1 MSEPVWIGV
10 DVGGT
15 KILAG
20 SVGPDGVVGGTAQR
34 SAGQRDGSVE
44 QLESTIVEAVLEAAA
59 GAPLAGVG
67 LAAAGFVDAAGER
80 VRFAPHLPWR
90 EDDVRTRL
98 AARLGVP
105 VGLDNDAACA
115 LEAELAYGAAR
126 GRDSA
131 LLVTVG
137 TGIGGGLAVGGR
149 VVRGAGGMAG
159 EFGHMR
165 FVPGGH
171 PCQCGLLGCW
181 EQYASGGA
189 LVREIRR
196 ASGTA
201 GTDMLSG
208 PGITEAA
215 LEGDPAAL
223 TAFNVVGRALGQG
236 LAGLV
241 AAFDP
246 ECVVVGGGV
255 SAAGELL
262 LAPARAALAQDVAG
276 AQWRTLPEVLQ
287 AGCGPEAGMIGAV
300 VQARRQC
307 G

>member
-1 MSEPVWIGV
+1 MSDPVWVGV
-10 DVGGT
+10 DIGGT

-20 SVGPDGVVGGTAQR
+20 SVDPHGGVGGTVQR
-34 SAGQRDGSVE
+34 PAGPRDGSVE
-44 QLESTIVEAVLEAAA
+44 ELESTIVEAALAAAA
-59 GAPLAGVG
+59 GAPLVGVG

-90 EDDVRTRL
+90 EDDVRRRL
-98 AARLGVP
+98 AARLQVP
-105 VGLDNDAACA
+105 VGLANDATCA
-115 LEAELAYGAAR
+115 LEAEVAHGAAR

-137 TGIGGGLAVGGR
+137 TGIGGALMVGGR
-149 VVRGAGGMAG
+149 VVRGSGGMAG

-171 PCQCGLLGCW
+171 PCQCGLQGCW

-196 ASGTA
+196 ATGTA
-201 GTDMLSG
+201 GSDTLTG
-208 PGITEAA
+208 PGITDAA
-215 LEGDPAAL
+215 LAGDPAAL
-223 TAFNVVGRALGQG
+223 NAFGVVGRALGLG

-246 ECVVVGGGV
+246 DCIVVGGGV

-262 LAPARAALAQDVAG
+262 LAPARGALVEGLVGAA
-276 AQWRTLPEVLQ
+276 WRTVPDVLV
-287 AGCGPEAGMIGAV
+287 AACGPEAGMIGAV

>member
-1 MSEPVWIGV
+1 MSDPVWVGV
-10 DVGGT
+10 DIGGT

-20 SVGPDGVVGGTAQR
+20 SVDPYGVVGGTVQR
-34 SAGQRDGSVE
+34 SAGARDGSVE
-44 QLESTIVEAVLEAAA
+44 QLESTIVEAVLDAAA

-98 AARLGVP
+98 SARLGVP
-105 VGLDNDAACA
+105 VGLANDATCA
-115 LEAELAYGAAR
+115 LEAEVAHGAAR
-126 GRDSA
+126 DRESA

-137 TGIGGGLAVGGR
+137 TGIGGGLMVGGQ
-149 VVRGAGGMAG
+149 VVRGSGGMAG

-171 PCQCGLLGCW
+171 PCQCGLRGCW

-189 LVREIRR
+189 LVRELRR
-196 ASGTA
+196 AGGTT
-201 GTDMLSG
+201 GTDTLTG

-215 LEGDPAAL
+215 LRGDPAAR
-223 TAFNVVGRALGQG
+223 TAFDVVGRALGLG

-262 LAPARAALAQDVAG
+262 LAPARAALAEDLVG
-276 AQWRTLPEVLQ
+276 AQWRTSPDVLV
-287 AGCGPEAGMIGAV
+287 AACGPEAGMIGAV